1 MTDKNTSPCI
11 GIDLGGTAISSK
23 LVFKAQGADVGK
35 RLHHFGELMH
45 RAKED
50 LFEWVTPSLIKGLD
64 VLQETGRN
72 DAGMLGAGHLIFQKF
87 DENGIST
94 D

>member
-1 MTDKNTSPCI
+1 M
-11 GIDLGGTAISSK
+11 L
-23 LVFKAQGADVGK
+23 
-35 RLHHFGELMH
+35 
-45 RAKED
+45 RAEEH

-64 VLQETGRN
+64 LLQETGRN
-72 DAGMLGAGHLIFQKF
+72 DVGMLGAGHLIFQKL